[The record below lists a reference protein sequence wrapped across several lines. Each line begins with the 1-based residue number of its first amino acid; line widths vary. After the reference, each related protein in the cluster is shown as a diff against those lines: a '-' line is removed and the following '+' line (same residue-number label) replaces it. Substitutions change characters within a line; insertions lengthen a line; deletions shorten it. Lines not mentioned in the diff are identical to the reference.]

1 MAAKSYIGQWFQDVW
16 NIFTNELNLVLHDSG
31 VMLIFLFAGLVYPL
45 LYNCIYG
52 HGVVDKMPVAVVDL
66 SQGSDSRRYI
76 QKLDATRECAVAYDC
91 ASMSEA
97 QALMAEGKV
106 HGIVG
111 IPRDY
116 DAARARG
123 EQGVISTYADMSTF
137 LYYKN
142 LTLATNLVMLDEM
155 QSAPV
160 DQYVGFD
167 HHLPYNQ
174 NISFTMFF
182 VYMALFM
189 ILQQVMFYGSATL
202 AGTIREEKRDFVTL
216 TKNLSG
222 LGMGRVS
229 FGRGAAYFIIFLLLG
244 LYGAILV
251 PHWFQLPMHAAWQDV
266 LVLLLFFVTDI
277 IFFSFT
283 FSTFIDRR
291 ETVLV
296 MLLFVTPIAVFLTGF
311 TWPASSFP
319 EVWRLLSYVF
329 PSTFG
334 CRAYMVLSQT
344 GTLSSIAPELRA
356 MTLQIVIFFLLATV
370 LYYLRTRKPKD
381 SLKEKISMAGGYP
394 LLADASSNG
403 LAVIGSD
410 EMPCSPSRRN
420 FPR

>member
-1 MAAKSYIGQWFQDVW
+1 
-16 NIFTNELNLVLHDSG
+16 
-31 VMLIFLFAGLVYPL
+31 
-45 LYNCIYG
+45 
-52 HGVVDKMPVAVVDL
+52 
-66 SQGSDSRRYI
+66 
-76 QKLDATRECAVAYDC
+76 
-91 ASMSEA
+91 
-97 QALMAEGKV
+97 
-106 HGIVG
+106 
-111 IPRDY
+111 
-116 DAARARG
+116 
-123 EQGVISTYADMSTF
+123 
-137 LYYKN
+137 
-142 LTLATNLVMLDEM
+142 
-155 QSAPV
+155 
-160 DQYVGFD
+160 
-167 HHLPYNQ
+167 
-174 NISFTMFF
+174 
-182 VYMALFM
+182 
-189 ILQQVMFYGSATL
+189 
-202 AGTIREEKRDFVTL
+202 
-216 TKNLSG
+216 
-222 LGMGRVS
+222 
-229 FGRGAAYFIIFLLLG
+229 
-244 LYGAILV
+244 
-251 PHWFQLPMHAAWQDV
+251 MHAAWQDV

-403 LAVIGSD
+403 VQRWSKKT
-410 EMPCSPSRRN
+410 SS
-420 FPR
+420 